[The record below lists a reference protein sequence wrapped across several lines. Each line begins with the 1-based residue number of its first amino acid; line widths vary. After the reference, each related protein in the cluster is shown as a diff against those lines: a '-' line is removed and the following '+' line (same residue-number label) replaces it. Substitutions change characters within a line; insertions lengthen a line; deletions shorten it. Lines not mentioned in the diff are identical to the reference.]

1 MVSSTVSVCTE
12 PMPWRT
18 PPAERDPEKMI
29 RKLVPSAPIWL
40 WIADVAP
47 WPIATI
53 ATTQPTPMMTPSIV
67 SSVRIGLRRSATS
80 ETL

>member
-1 MVSSTVSVCTE
+1 
-12 PMPWRT
+12 
-18 PPAERDPEKMI
+18 MI

-40 WIADVAP
+40 WIAEEAP

-53 ATTQPTPMMTPSIV
+53 ATTQPTPMITPSIV